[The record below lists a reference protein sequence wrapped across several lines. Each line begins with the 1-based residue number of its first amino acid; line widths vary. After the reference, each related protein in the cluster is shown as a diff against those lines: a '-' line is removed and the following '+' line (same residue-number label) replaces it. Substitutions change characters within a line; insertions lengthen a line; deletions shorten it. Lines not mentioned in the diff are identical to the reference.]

1 MSSLRCAV
9 EWTARRQCPEA
20 TDEARQWPDLARYQ
34 GSPYVTGAG
43 LED

>member
-1 MSSLRCAV
+1 MDCAP
-9 EWTARRQCPEA
+9 TFHPQA
-20 TDEARQWPDLARYQ
+20 TNEARQWPDLARYQ